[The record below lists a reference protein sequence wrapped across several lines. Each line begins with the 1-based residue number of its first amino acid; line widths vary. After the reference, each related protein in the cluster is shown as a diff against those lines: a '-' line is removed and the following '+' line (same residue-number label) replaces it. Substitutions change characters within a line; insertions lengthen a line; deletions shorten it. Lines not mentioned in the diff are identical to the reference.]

1 MLETISSFSVI
12 INHGQ
17 TFGKELSLPMEEM
30 NEITIPGNVIQ
41 VSGIDDALNMH
52 VSKIMFLL
60 L

>member
-1 MLETISSFSVI
+1 MFETISSFSVI

-17 TFGKELSLPMEEM
+17 TFGKELSLPMEKM
-30 NEITIPGNVIQ
+30 SEINIPDNVIP
-41 VSGIDDALNMH
+41 VSGVDDALNMH